1 MIIGVIRSGIE
12 SAFVGLTEGG
22 QKLGTAL
29 WLNLVSVTDTTVGG
43 IEANVLSKGDIDN
56 FLGSKSL
63 IFFEVDFTSEF
74 VVFEK
79 LEERIDFEGE
89 AFLGLG
95 EENLFPT
102 EASILKLLQ
111 LAINQEVNSI
121 FFLLRNRNFT
131 ARGWP
136 DKIKKLLIRFSG
148 CSPGAKSIDRANEF
162 EHLIGQ
168 ELKKFIRE

>member
-1 MIIGVIRSGIE
+1 MIIGVIRSRIE
-12 SAFVGLTEGG
+12 NAFVGLTKRG

-29 WLNLVSVTDTTVGG
+29 WLNLISVADTTVRG

-56 FLGSKSL
+56 FLGSESL

-111 LAINQEVNSI
+111 LAIN
-121 FFLLRNRNFT
+121 L
-131 ARGWP
+131 
-136 DKIKKLLIRFSG
+136 
-148 CSPGAKSIDRANEF
+148 
-162 EHLIGQ
+162 
-168 ELKKFIRE
+168 